1 MTKPLTLAVII
12 ATVAF
17 SQQANAT
24 QTSQLPVTDLD
35 TIQFGGE
42 LSLDDL
48 SELKVDHQ
56 QKIVEPIPTEVQVQ
70 VMQTQPQPSIF
81 KPQEKTFKEISKE
94 EMAKREAEFKA
105 IEQAFI
111 RSKMAEEEAKKAQQL
126 KEQQEKMAKAKAEA
140 EAKALAQ
147 QQKKTTV
154 KVTTLEPSV
163 TQPKTEPTV
172 TGEVVGG
179 SSKDTGDD
187 TIKNLQHKNGKVYK
201 TTNLSNY
208 AKMVNSAVWTQD
220 MKKNTAMTVKLQALL
235 DWNHAS
241 PGPVDGGWGM
251 NSKKALSNFQSM
263 KDLPVTGRMN
273 QATWDALTKR
283 FKAKKQPVLMGYTIT
298 SKDTNYKYTKI
309 PSGYPAK
316 SKLKALNYQ
325 SIQEKLAE
333 EFHMNINYLKKLN
346 KGKKFVK
353 GETITVYNPGK
364 PLKSRITKVIVNK
377 KNETLR
383 AYNGDKLVATYPTTV
398 GSKSTPSPHGTF
410 KVVNRVKR
418 PHYKATVE
426 KEGEK
431 KQIYMLKPGP
441 NSPVGIVWMGLSKPS
456 FGIHGSPI
464 PEGISRQAS
473 HGCVRL
479 TNWDALEVLANIKQ
493 GATVILK

>member
-1 MTKPLTLAVII
+1 MTKPLTLAVMM

-17 SQQANAT
+17 SQQAYAT
-24 QTSQLPVTDLD
+24 QTNQLPVD
-35 TIQFGGE
+35 TMQLTGE
-42 LSLDDL
+42 LSIDDL
-48 SELKVDHQ
+48 SEVKVKHN
-56 QKIVEPIPTEVQVQ
+56 QKIADTSKTESQITFTQ
-70 VMQTQPQPSIF
+70 PQPQPSIF
-81 KPQEKTFKEISKE
+81 NPEEKSFKQLSKE
-94 EMAKREAEFKA
+94 EMAKREADLRAAE
-105 IEQAFI
+105 EAFT
-111 RSKMAEEEAKKAQQL
+111 RFKMAEAEAKKTQQL
-126 KEQQEKMAKAKAEA
+126 KEKMAKAKAEA
-140 EAKALAQ
+140 QAKADAKAKAEAQ
-147 QQKKTTV
+147 AKAEKTTV
-154 KVTTLEPSV
+154 KVTKAEPV
-163 TQPKTEPTV
+163 AKPAEKPKG
-172 TGEVVGG
+172 TGEVVGASG
-179 SSKDTGDD
+179 SDDD

-201 TTNLSNY
+201 TTNLSHY
-208 AKMVNSAVWTQD
+208 AKMVNSAVWKPD

-263 KDLPVTGRMN
+263 KGLPVTGRMN

-283 FKAKKQPVLMGYTIT
+283 FKAKNQPVLISYKIT
-298 SKDTNYKYTKI
+298 PKDTKYFYTQI

-325 SIQEKLAE
+325 NIQEKLAE

-383 AYNGDKLVATYPTTV
+383 AYNGNKLVATYPTTV
-398 GSKSTPSPHGTF
+398 GSTATPSPHGTF
-410 KVVNRVKR
+410 KIANRVKR

-426 KEGEK
+426 KEGEEK
-431 KQIYMLKPGP
+431 KIYMLQPGP

-473 HGCVRL
+473 HGCIRL
-479 TNWDALEVLANIKQ
+479 TNWDALEVHANIKQ
-493 GATVILK
+493 GATVILE